1 MRLIDVSAGKRATV
15 ATLDHGAM
23 SLMFEH
29 GIHTEQINIQQIYDV
44 RRTIEVRTVTLAALR
59 RTDAEA
65 LTILNH
71 ANDMERDFG
80 DNDKVMEHDLA
91 FHLAIAKSS
100 KNPVFELILGAFQN
114 VTRQTWPIGWKSR
127 TSDAQRH
134 TTVTLHIEIGQ
145 AIAAGDPQMAS
156 TLMARHFDESVHALL
171 AAGIA

>member
-1 MRLIDVSAGKRATV
+1 M
-15 ATLDHGAM
+15 
-23 SLMFEH
+23 
-29 GIHTEQINIQQIYDV
+29 
-44 RRTIEVRTVTLAALR
+44 RRTIEVSTVTLAALR

-65 LTILNH
+65 LTILDH
-71 ANDMERDFG
+71 ANNMERDFG

-91 FHLAIAKSS
+91 FHLAVARAS

-134 TTVTLHIEIGQ
+134 AAGELHIAIGQ
-145 AIAAGDPQMAS
+145 AIAAGDPQTAS